1 MKKNIRIFLSFFALF
16 CCCVS
21 AFCAGGKYELRNG
34 KTSLTVDTVKGTV
47 DISLDGTAKR
57 FRKTGDLWYFCI
69 FDADTAKR
77 NVNPARE
84 TRLTYWGNTWKPSRK
99 IVTSGEAELVG
110 VDKKA
115 DSLTLK

>member
-1 MKKNIRIFLSFFALF
+1 MKKNIRIFLSFFATF

-57 FRKTGDLWYFCI
+57 FTKRGDLWNFRI

-77 NVNPARE
+77 NTNPAKE
-84 TRLTYWGNTWKPSRK
+84 KRLT
-99 IVTSGEAELVG
+99 
-110 VDKKA
+110 
-115 DSLTLK
+115 